1 MPERGCASMV
11 ESAPSEGLT
20 LLWPWLLLLL
30 PLPWLVR
37 KFFSAASGASMQAL
51 KVPWF
56 SMMTAPGST
65 WMKQPLLALAA
76 SLVWVFLL
84 LAAARPQ
91 WVGEIENLPISG
103 RDLLLAVDISGSMD
117 TQDMILNNK
126 AVNRL
131 AVVKKVAGEFIQRRK
146 GDRVGLVLFGSRAY
160 LQTPLTFDTE
170 TTSILLDESEIGLA
184 GRETAIGDAIGLA
197 VKRLREDAASE
208 RVLILLT
215 DGANTSGEV
224 QPMQAAE
231 FAAREG
237 LKIYTVGV
245 GADEMVVQDFFG
257 SRMVNPSA
265 DLDEDTLKAIAER
278 TGGAY
283 FRARDA
289 EALARIYE
297 QLDELEPV
305 ESDQEAIR
313 IEPRS
318 LHQRAQL
325 SLAERSRLSVTGEGL
340 TVDGE
345 SVTNI
350 TIFER
355 PRLDASGLQR
365 ERKIHYVPGKLPR
378 NRETRPF
385 ECSIE
390 RMPM

>member
-1 MPERGCASMV
+1 MV
-11 ESAPSEGLT
+11 DSVPAEGLT
-20 LLWPWLLLLL
+20 LLWPLLLLLL

-65 WMKQPLLALAA
+65 WMKQPVLAFAA

-117 TQDMILNNK
+117 TQDMILNHK

-160 LQTPLTFDTE
+160 LQTPLTFDTQ

-224 QPMQAAE
+224 QPMHAAE

-297 QLDELEPV
+297 QLDKLEPV

-313 IEPRS
+313 PVDELFYLPLTIAFLLALATAMLAMQPGI
-318 LHQRAQL
+318 RAGV
-325 SLAERSRLSVTGEGL
+325 LAS
-340 TVDGE
+340 
-345 SVTNI
+345 
-350 TIFER
+350 
-355 PRLDASGLQR
+355 
-365 ERKIHYVPGKLPR
+365 
-378 NRETRPF
+378 
-385 ECSIE
+385 
-390 RMPM
+390 

>member
-1 MPERGCASMV
+1 MV
-11 ESAPSEGLT
+11 ETAPAAGLH
-20 LLWPWLLLLL
+20 LAWVWMLLLL
-30 PLPWLVR
+30 PLPWLLR
-37 KFFSAASGASMQAL
+37 RWLPGAAAGGLQAL

-56 SMMTAPGST
+56 AEVAGTGEGWIRRT
-65 WMKQPLLALAA
+65 WLAVLAGI
-76 SLVWVFLL
+76 VWALLL

-91 WVGEIENLPISG
+91 WVGEIETLPVTG

-117 TQDMILNNK
+117 TQDMVLGGQ

-131 AVVKKVAGEFIQRRK
+131 TVVKQVAGEFIQRRK

-170 TTSILLDESEIGLA
+170 TTAILLAEAEIGLA

-197 VKRLREDAASE
+197 VKRLRDDAASE

-224 QPMQAAE
+224 QPLQATE

-245 GADEMVVQDFFG
+245 GADVMMVQDFFG
-257 SRMVNPSA
+257 SRLVNPSA
-265 DLDEDTLKAIAER
+265 DLDEDTLRAIAER

-289 EALARIYE
+289 VGLAKIYE

-305 ESDQEAIR
+305 ESDQEAVRPID
-313 IEPRS
+313 ELFYWP
-318 LHQRAQL
+318 L
-325 SLAERSRLSVTGEGL
+325 SLAFAMAL
-340 TVDGE
+340 TAALLE
-345 SVTNI
+345 I
-350 TIFER
+350 R
-355 PRLDASGLQR
+355 PVRARGGRGHAPARQR
-365 ERKIHYVPGKLPR
+365 KAAAA
-378 NRETRPF
+378 
-385 ECSIE
+385 
-390 RMPM
+390 

>member
-1 MPERGCASMV
+1 MAETLPA
-11 ESAPSEGLT
+11 EGLT
-20 LLWPWLLLLL
+20 LAWAWLLLLL
-30 PLPWLVR
+30 PLPWLLR
-37 KFFSAASGASMQAL
+37 RWLSAASGAGMQAL
-51 KVPWF
+51 RVPWF
-56 SMMTAPGST
+56 AMMQDSVAG
-65 WMKQPLLALAA
+65 WMKKPLLALLAA
-76 SLVWVFLL
+76 LVWLAL
-84 LAAARPQ
+84 MLAAARPQ
-91 WVGEIENLPISG
+91 WVGEVENLPVTG

-117 TQDMILNNK
+117 TQDMVLNRNP
-126 AVNRL
+126 VNRL
-131 AVVKKVAGEFIQRRK
+131 AVVKKVAGEFIQRRR

-170 TTSILLDESEIGLA
+170 TTAILLDESEIGLA

-224 QPMQAAE
+224 QPMQATE

-245 GADEMVVQDFFG
+245 GADEMMVQDFFG
-257 SRMVNPSA
+257 SRLVNPSA

-289 EALARIYE
+289 EALAEIYQ

-313 IEPRS
+313 PVDELFHWP
-318 LHQRAQL
+318 
-325 SLAERSRLSVTGEGL
+325 LSVALLLALAGAGFSMLPGL
-340 TVDGE
+340 RREVLGGGTWRG
-345 SVTNI
+345 
-350 TIFER
+350 R
-355 PRLDASGLQR
+355 ASGGGA
-365 ERKIHYVPGKLPR
+365 PP
-378 NRETRPF
+378 
-385 ECSIE
+385 
-390 RMPM
+390 

>member
-1 MPERGCASMV
+1 MAEAV
-11 ESAPSEGLT
+11 TAEGLT
-20 LLWPWLLLLL
+20 LAWAWSLLLL
-30 PLPWLVR
+30 PLPWLAR
-37 KFFSAASGASMQAL
+37 RWLRAAPRSGLQAL

-56 SMMTAPGST
+56 SLLTSSGERRMR
-65 WMKQPLLALAA
+65 QPLMLAA
-76 SLVWVFLL
+76 AILAWILL
-84 LAAARPQ
+84 LAAAARPQ
-91 WVGEIENLPISG
+91 WVGEIETLPVTG

-117 TQDMILNNK
+117 TQDMVLEGRP
-126 AVNRL
+126 VNRL
-131 AVVKKVAGEFIQRRK
+131 AVVKKVAGEFIQRRR

-224 QPMQAAE
+224 EPMQAAE
-231 FAAREG
+231 FAVREG

-245 GADEMVVQDFFG
+245 GADEMMVQDFFG
-257 SRMVNPSA
+257 SRLVNPSA

-313 IEPRS
+313 PVDELFHWPLGAAFALVLAAALFAMRPGMRGV
-318 LHQRAQL
+318 RAT
-325 SLAERSRLSVTGEGL
+325 A
-340 TVDGE
+340 
-345 SVTNI
+345 
-350 TIFER
+350 
-355 PRLDASGLQR
+355 
-365 ERKIHYVPGKLPR
+365 
-378 NRETRPF
+378 
-385 ECSIE
+385 
-390 RMPM
+390 